1 MADSTFL
8 YVFRGGADPNR
19 SPDEM
24 QRNMQKW
31 ATWMEVFAKEGR
43 LRGGDPLE
51 FGGKVVAGK
60 GKTVTDGPYAE
71 AKDVVGGYLLI
82 TARDLGHATELA
94 RGCPIFEDGG
104 SVEVRGTRPMTA

>member
-8 YVFRGGADPNR
+8 YLFRGGADPTR

-31 ATWMEVFAKEGR
+31 ADWVEVLAKEGR
-43 LRGGDPLE
+43 TQGGHPLE
-51 FGGKVVAGK
+51 FGGRVVSGK
-60 GKTVTDGPYAE
+60 NKPVTDGPYAE
-71 AKDVVGGYLLI
+71 AKDVVGGYLLV
-82 TARDLGHATELA
+82 TARDIGHACELA

-104 SVEVRGTRPMTA
+104 TVEVRGVRPMTA

>member
-31 ATWMEVFAKEGR
+31 ATWIEVFAKEGR
-43 LRGGDPLE
+43 MRGGDPLE
-51 FGGKVVAGK
+51 FGGKVVAGD
-60 GKTVTDGPYAE
+60 VERVAVE
-71 AKDVVGGYLLI
+71 AYCRLVSL
-82 TARDLGHATELA
+82 ARAVADLGSE
-94 RGCPIFEDGG
+94 
-104 SVEVRGTRPMTA
+104 SWS